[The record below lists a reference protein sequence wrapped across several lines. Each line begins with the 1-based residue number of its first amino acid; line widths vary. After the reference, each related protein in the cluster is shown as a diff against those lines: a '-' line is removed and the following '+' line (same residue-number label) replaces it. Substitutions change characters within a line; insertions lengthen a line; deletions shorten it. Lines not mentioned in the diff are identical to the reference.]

1 MDVAEGL
8 HLELFQG
15 YDTFTGEAKSMAI
28 TGTPGQP
35 GAGVVQSFARVCTSL
50 TELHDSREVDASV
63 SASYGAFAVDAKAK
77 YLHTLDVTTNS
88 VTVVIYARKT
98 TSKSPGG
105 AFQLPDDV
113 VEKLKSADDISDF
126 VEQHGD
132 SFVSEVTSGSEYI
145 ATYTF
150 HSQTKDEQTQVEA
163 SLGFK
168 YGGGSTSID
177 ASISTKISNAL
188 KTTNVE
194 YSINQIA
201 FGLSSVE
208 YPTQEPDKMIDFANK
223 FSTLPVDAPTT
234 VSFKLEPYENH
245 LPASVRRLFNPV
257 RLNRQAFVG
266 TAGLP
271 GSGWAGMLA
280 QLEELN
286 NECDQL
292 ARVYSSYGGY
302 KDDLFESRRAQAQAD
317 RASLLKMLED
327 VDYDPLTVPTFTI
340 PASLGFGTPTATYT
354 VVPQAPLFGGDGGG
368 PFQDATT
375 QDIGRLI
382 RLTQVQVY
390 HGVWVDRLIPT
401 YTAAQQT
408 EPVSVA
414 HGGGSG
420 SGTLVLALD
429 DDEYIVAMEASKNG
443 NGLGRTQVGWLKLVT
458 SKGKTLVTDPNFTP
472 QPSPNYASW
481 SSEGQPG
488 QVIIGFAGRSGD
500 ALDAIQPLVLR
511 LSPANWAPNELRSRA
526 VAAAI

>member
-1 MDVAEGL
+1 MDVMEGL

-15 YDTFTGEAKSMAI
+15 YDTFTGTGKSTAI
-28 TGTPGQP
+28 SGTPGQP
-35 GAGVVQSFARVCTSL
+35 GNGIVQSFARVCTSL
-50 TELHDSREVDASV
+50 SELHDSLEVDASV
-63 SASYGAFAVDAKAK
+63 SASYGAFAADAKAS

-98 TSKSPGG
+98 TTNGPSGP
-105 AFQLPDDV
+105 FQLPDETV
-113 VEKLKSADDISDF
+113 QKLKTADDIADF
-126 VEQHGD
+126 VAEHGD

-201 FGLSSVE
+201 FGLSSVA
-208 YPTQEPDKMIDFANK
+208 YPPQEPDKMIDFANK
-223 FSTLPVDAPTT
+223 FSTLSADAPTT

-245 LPASVRRLFNPV
+245 LPVSVRRLFNPV
-257 RLNRQAFVG
+257 RLNREAFVG

-280 QLEELN
+280 QLEVLN

-292 ARVYSSYGGY
+292 ARIYRSYGGY

-317 RASLLKMLED
+317 RVSLLKMLED
-327 VDYDPLTVPTFTI
+327 VDYDPLTLPTFTI
-340 PASLGFGTPTATYT
+340 PASLGYGTPTAAYT
-354 VVPQAPLFGGDGGG
+354 VVSEAPLLGGDGGN

-390 HGVWVDRLIPT
+390 HGVWIDRLIAT
-401 YTAAQQT
+401 YTASQQI
-408 EPVSVA
+408 EPRSVV
-414 HGGGSG
+414 HGAGNG

-429 DDEYIVAMEASKNG
+429 DDECIVSMEGYKNG
-443 NGLGRTQVGWLKLVT
+443 NGVGRTQVGWLKLVT
-458 SKGKTLVTDPNFTP
+458 SKGNTLVSDPNFTP
-472 QPSPNYASW
+472 QPDTNYASW
-481 SSEGQPG
+481 SSQAHPG
-488 QVIIGFAGRSGD
+488 EVIIGFAGRSGD

-511 LSPANWAPNELRSRA
+511 LSPADWAPNELRS
-526 VAAAI
+526 AAAAAAS